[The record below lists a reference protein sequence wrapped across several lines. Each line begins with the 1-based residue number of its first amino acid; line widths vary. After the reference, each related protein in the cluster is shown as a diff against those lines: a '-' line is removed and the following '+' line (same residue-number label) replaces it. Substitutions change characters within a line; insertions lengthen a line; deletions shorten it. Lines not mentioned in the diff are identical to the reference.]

1 MPKGFTEDTSGTFN
15 TGQQLPADTPSPV
28 PSGKVCQGFEQT
40 GWIRVAGIS
49 TGDFAQSDY
58 LNADHSAEVAQEI
71 DVFTGDDAQQAM
83 TSLWAQFGHCASF
96 SYPSNGTTEKATLT
110 RTKLTGIGDEAI
122 KAVSVS
128 PGFDGGLTLVAVRAG
143 NAIIAVLDSS
153 PSSDLG
159 APAVSYATQ
168 VAQRLQ
174 SAS

>member
-1 MPKGFTEDTSGTFN
+1 MPKGFSEDKPGTLD
-15 TGQQLPADTPSPV
+15 TGPQLPSDSPSAV
-28 PSGKVCQGFEQT
+28 ASGQVCRSFEQT
-40 GWIRVAGIS
+40 GWIQVAGIS

-71 DVFTGDDAQQAM
+71 DVFTGNDAQQAM
-83 TSLWAQFGHCASF
+83 TTLWTQFGHCASF
-96 SYPSNGTTEKATLT
+96 SYPFNGTTQKATMT
-110 RTKLTGIGDEAI
+110 RKRLTGIGDEAI

-128 PGFDGGLTLVAVRAG
+128 PGFDGGLTLVAVRVG
-143 NAIIAVLDSS
+143 GAIITVLDSS

-168 VAQRLQ
+168 IAQRLQ